1 MPVIIP
7 NKINQFQSPARGA
20 AGLRERPAPLRSAP
34 RPGTARGPARPGRYR
49 GRYRGRTGRGQPGPA
64 RPSPAQPSP
73 GGRLPGGAAAGA
85 RPGAARSSSRCRA
98 GSRYLAPSCSAT
110 WGWRQPHAWLKPW
123 LCRLRKGEDAL
134 FSTLLSSCKTLR
146 WQFNKLSLPDD
157 YICMQSALD
166 KNKHKPS
173 HPKAV
178 AHPSPLALRQRLGP
192 VRSRSFQMVLKKA
205 RGFSLSSQPPT
216 PQCYPPATPCLPAKS
231 TDFFSQ
237 YLNLSQ

>member
-1 MPVIIP
+1 MEPP
-7 NKINQFQSPARGA
+7 GCGSD
-20 AGLRERPAPLRSAP
+20 RPRSAP
-34 RPGTARGPARPGRYR
+34 PRAPAPPAALPARAGTGADPGA
-49 GRYRGRTGRGQPGPA
+49 GTGAVPGGA
-64 RPSPAQPSP
+64 SPAQPRRP
-73 GGRLPGGAAAGA
+73 PAGGRRRGCPA
-85 RPGAARSSSRCRA
+85 RRGAARSSCRCRA
-98 GSRYLAPSCSAT
+98 GSRHLAPSCSAT

-134 FSTLLSSCKTLR
+134 FSTLLWSCKTLR

-178 AHPSPLALRQRLGP
+178 AHPSPLALRQHLGP

-205 RGFSLSSQPPT
+205 RGFLLSSQPPT

-231 TDFFSQ
+231 TVFFSQ